1 LEVFQDSRTRE
12 KRADLNLYIP
22 SCGSQDDLN
31 QTHRSR
37 WSFTKVVYIYARY
50 YALWTLVCKGYYY
63 YYTLG
68 NMTHTAVADAIFVLR
83 IYALWGKSRKE
94 FTVLIAF
101 SLLCIGKGHITARS
115 FHSLILEFFATYWC
129 GRAASVHAIPA
140 FLPGLEGCWTN
151 YSDPRNFGL
160 VGCLLFLLATLAKF
174 RESIAFPGNKQS
186 FLQDIRQAQHNISP
200 IIIVFVR
207 DGAFSSLCD
216 ITVTTVIVMV
226 LSEYKEGF
234 YIAPSYPWFATIYS
248 IASSHLVLNLRRQG
262 ANAGRPTMIHNMD
275 SGYDGSHVEIGSI
288 RFKSNPHYID
298 SRTVV
303 AVSESSK
310 HSFQP
315 STAFKSPLS
324 PL

>member
-1 LEVFQDSRTRE
+1 
-12 KRADLNLYIP
+12 
-22 SCGSQDDLN
+22 
-31 QTHRSR
+31 
-37 WSFTKVVYIYARY
+37 
-50 YALWTLVCKGYYY
+50 
-63 YYTLG
+63 
-68 NMTHTAVADAIFVLR
+68 MTHTAVVDAIFVLR
-83 IYALWGKSRKE
+83 IYALWGKSRKI
-94 FTVLIAF
+94 LISF
-101 SLLCIGKGHITARS
+101 SLLCIVEVG
-115 FHSLILEFFATYWC
+115 LEFFATYWC

-160 VGCLLFLLATLAKF
+160 VGWIPCSIVPFLFLLATLVKF

-207 DGAFSSLCD
+207 DGAFFFFI

-275 SGYDGSHVEIGSI
+275 LGYDGSHVEIGSI

-310 HSFQP
+310 RSFQP
-315 STAFKSPLS
+315 SSSF
-324 PL
+324 